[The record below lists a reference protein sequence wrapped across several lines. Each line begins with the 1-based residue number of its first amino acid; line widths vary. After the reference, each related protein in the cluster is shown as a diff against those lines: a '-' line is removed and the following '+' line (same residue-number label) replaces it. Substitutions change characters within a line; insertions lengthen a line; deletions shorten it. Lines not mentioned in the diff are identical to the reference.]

1 MTGSPNAAADR
12 IRRRRAYDAPG
23 DDDGYRVLVDR
34 LWPRGLSRDAAA
46 IDEWVPGLAPS
57 DALRRW
63 FAHVPERWEEFRR
76 RYREELAGNAG
87 LDPALDHLLELAAE
101 RPVTLVFAARDTERN
116 NAVVLQELLQEHLS
130 RGGNRA

>member
-1 MTGSPNAAADR
+1 MTGSPTAAADR

-34 LWPRGLSRDAAA
+34 LWPRGLSRDGAR
-46 IDEWVPGLAPS
+46 IDDWVSGVAPS
-57 DALRRW
+57 DDLRRW

-76 RYREELAGNAG
+76 QYREELIGNAE
-87 LDPALDHLLELAAE
+87 LDRLLELSAE

-130 RGGNRA
+130 LRR

>member
-1 MTGSPNAAADR
+1 MTGSSKAAADG

-34 LWPRGLSRDAAA
+34 LWPRGLSRHAVR
-46 IDEWVPGLAPS
+46 IDDWVPGVAPS
-57 DALRRW
+57 DELRRW

-76 RYREELAGNAG
+76 RYRDELAGN
-87 LDPALDHLLELAAE
+87 PALDRLLELAAE